1 MTERDL
7 IELSFRYRTKP
18 DSKDAPLFRYL
29 KKFKPTVRKQMILK
43 ALRACYLIEAVK
55 ADEELD
61 KVDKK
66 RLLRHLEKVYF
77 DENLEINGE
86 GVEASLSVLI
96 RD

>member
-18 DSKDAPLFRYL
+18 GSKDAPLFRYL
-29 KKFKPTVRKQMILK
+29 KKLKPTERKQMILK

-61 KVDKK
+61 KVDKRK
-66 RLLRHLEKVYF
+66 LVRHLEKVYF
-77 DENLEINGE
+77 DETLVLNGE
-86 GVEASLSVLI
+86 GVEAYLNVSV